1 MYMSECRVV
10 HCLIFALIQFSGVLP
25 ETEIRE
31 KIVQVETESLQ
42 SAAPPFEGVDYDAR
56 QKTTETESIQQEQYK
71 AGQVE
76 PDMAQIV
83 ESLREDL
90 MPEGRDVT
98 RKRKMTT
105 SSSSSSDYESD
116 KEVEGIP
123 QETKKIS
130 ITENEETKTETL
142 GDGGK
147 PKQET
152 NIRETIDEEK
162 RKSSS
167 SSSSED
173 ESDRKVRPPPSTVEI
188 EEVNK
193 EIKEQPADSSGDQ
206 QLPVK
211 QIEITQEVKSRSSSS
226 SSSASEKSEGRDEV
240 EKEATKSS
248 EEQVPQTKQIEITEE
263 KEEVV
268 EKVKSRSSS
277 SSSSSTSEQDVER
290 GEETVEMEK
299 QEVIKGKKI
308 PPAKQTEERK
318 EVIEEVRTRS
328 GSSSSNSS
336 GGQETDRKEN
346 TKDVLE
352 ATEQQTVFE
361 RDDIPASKHVE
372 ISEEKREVISD
383 VRPDRTRSTSSS
395 SSRSSVSD
403 KEIDRQEQTID
414 VVEKVVEVRKQP
426 VHQVPSTKQTSD
438 QSNEETKPRSSSSS
452 SSSSSED
459 EKIDVKKDVIEVTKT
474 EVVTSQIPPSIQSE
488 GMVGSNSPSSSDD
501 EDSRPG
507 CEVNITQTTVI
518 KIKEER
524 PKTTIQEIEVEDQSI
539 EKHPGSRSSS
549 SSSSG
554 PKSPKRKGSSG
565 SDGGGYSS
573 GSSSEGQDS
582 SSRVLSQVERQERFE
597 TVEKKKLLGRD
608 GLSTVETETEV
619 FDANLSGGQSMYEE
633 TLPDGTVVRHTKM
646 HTIQHPSVSGD
657 IELVEEEGPER
668 EVVDYDEDENILPD
682 GTVHRVTKI
691 RRHSLKHIH
700 RSVKSEDD
708 EKEIF
713 EGEVEVPGSTRE
725 EIVEVYEDP
734 PRFVKDVEEVD
745 VRQPDGSIIK
755 RKVTSGRVVHKI
767 KTRSLSI
774 DESGNVEEE
783 EYSVDE
789 VVPMT
794 ESAFAEG
801 VSSSSSSD
809 TVSSD
814 SEDDE
819 AQQVRANPGFMKENR
834 MHVHFRSDEPDFE
847 GDDFLPEQEFHE
859 CDESGFAKRDITKI
873 SYEPRLQDEESS
885 SFEEYDEE
893 DTDQS
898 LPPAIL
904 ITEDNT
910 IPPEEG
916 SDVLAYFG
924 IKNPADTSLP
934 PDITITEDNTIPPE
948 EGSDVLAY
956 FGIKNPGQILLQYKT
971 NIWYFFRF

>member
-1 MYMSECRVV
+1 MLSSMYMSECRVV

-847 GDDFLPEQEFHE
+847 GDDFLPEQE
-859 CDESGFAKRDITKI
+859 
-873 SYEPRLQDEESS
+873 
-885 SFEEYDEE
+885 

-924 IKNPADTSLP
+924 IKNP
-934 PDITITEDNTIPPE
+934 
-948 EGSDVLAY
+948 GQK
-956 FGIKNPGQILLQYKT
+956 IKGGN
-971 NIWYFFRF
+971 

>member
-1 MYMSECRVV
+1 MSRESVEDEEGLHTPPPSPVEKDTYEEETRETSLDTLAARLSVGDGTSESQ
-10 HCLIFALIQFSGVLP
+10 AGDETGVLP

-847 GDDFLPEQEFHE
+847 GDDFLPEQ
-859 CDESGFAKRDITKI
+859 
-873 SYEPRLQDEESS
+873 
-885 SFEEYDEE
+885 
-893 DTDQS
+893 
-898 LPPAIL
+898 
-904 ITEDNT
+904 
-910 IPPEEG
+910 
-916 SDVLAYFG
+916 
-924 IKNPADTSLP
+924 ADTSLP

>member
-1 MYMSECRVV
+1 MSECLVV

-130 ITENEETKTETL
+130 ITENEETKAETL

-193 EIKEQPADSSGDQ
+193 EIKEQPADASGDQ

-226 SSSASEKSEGRDEV
+226 SSSASEKSLERGEV

-263 KEEVV
+263 REEVV

-299 QEVIKGKKI
+299 QEVIKGNKI

-488 GMVGSNSPSSSDD
+488 GMIGSNSPSSSDD

-608 GLSTVETETEV
+608 GLSTVETETEGI
-619 FDANLSGGQSMYEE
+619 F
-633 TLPDGTVVRHTKM
+633 TLD
-646 HTIQHPSVSGD
+646 
-657 IELVEEEGPER
+657 
-668 EVVDYDEDENILPD
+668 
-682 GTVHRVTKI
+682 
-691 RRHSLKHIH
+691 
-700 RSVKSEDD
+700 
-708 EKEIF
+708 
-713 EGEVEVPGSTRE
+713 
-725 EIVEVYEDP
+725 
-734 PRFVKDVEEVD
+734 
-745 VRQPDGSIIK
+745 
-755 RKVTSGRVVHKI
+755 
-767 KTRSLSI
+767 
-774 DESGNVEEE
+774 
-783 EYSVDE
+783 
-789 VVPMT
+789 
-794 ESAFAEG
+794 
-801 VSSSSSSD
+801 
-809 TVSSD
+809 
-814 SEDDE
+814 
-819 AQQVRANPGFMKENR
+819 
-834 MHVHFRSDEPDFE
+834 
-847 GDDFLPEQEFHE
+847 
-859 CDESGFAKRDITKI
+859 
-873 SYEPRLQDEESS
+873 
-885 SFEEYDEE
+885 
-893 DTDQS
+893 
-898 LPPAIL
+898 
-904 ITEDNT
+904 
-910 IPPEEG
+910 
-916 SDVLAYFG
+916 
-924 IKNPADTSLP
+924 
-934 PDITITEDNTIPPE
+934 
-948 EGSDVLAY
+948 
-956 FGIKNPGQILLQYKT
+956 
-971 NIWYFFRF
+971 